1 MNVILLVQ
9 LCDLLPPLVLILR
22 LSLSITNLT
31 GDILEIQ
38 NSFVFLQTSSIKR
51 KQIRFQSSVQFTL
64 VCRELAENISLP

>member
-64 VCRELAENISLP
+64 VCR

>member
-64 VCRELAENISLP
+64 VCRELTENISLP